1 MRALGDPDAFLPG
14 DLALRRA
21 LERFGTVAS
30 RADPAAEAWRPYRSY
45 AMLHLWTL
53 DASSAPSAPRAS
65 TLSTKGAT

>member
-21 LERFGTVAS
+21 LERLGPSAGT
-30 RADPAAEAWRPYRSY
+30 ADAVAEAWRPYRSY

-53 DASSAPSAPRAS
+53 DAAP
-65 TLSTKGAT
+65 TLPATRPTKGATR